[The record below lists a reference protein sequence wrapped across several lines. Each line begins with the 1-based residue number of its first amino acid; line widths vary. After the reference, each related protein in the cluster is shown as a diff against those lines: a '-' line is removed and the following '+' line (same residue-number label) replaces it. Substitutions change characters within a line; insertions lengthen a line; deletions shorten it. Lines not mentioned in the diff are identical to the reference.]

1 MEKKTMKNNIVL
13 IIIAL
18 IIVACFAYLSNRSK
32 SSAERPAVLT
42 AVQSVLARD
51 MNTNYPPTPKEVLK
65 YYSEI
70 TRCFYGETY
79 TEEEL
84 LELAEKSR
92 ELFDEELVANQ
103 TDEEYFQ
110 SLRRT
115 IASYKKEKRSISSY
129 SVSSSANVKYYNYE
143 GAQWATLNCI
153 YSMKTENTIVPSQEE
168 FLFRKDAE
176 GRWKIFGWQLVE
188 NEENA
193 NE

>member
-1 MEKKTMKNNIVL
+1 MEKKNMKNNIVL

-18 IIVACFAYLSNRSK
+18 IIVACFAYLSNRPK
-32 SSAERPAVLT
+32 SAEEKPAVLT

-51 MNTNYPPTPKEVLK
+51 MSTNYPPTPKEVLK

-79 TEEEL
+79 TDEEL
-84 LELAEKSR
+84 LKLAEKSR

-110 SLRRT
+110 SLRST
-115 IASYKKEKRSISSY
+115 IDSYKQEKRSISSY
-129 SVSSSANVKYYNYE
+129 SVSSSANVEYYNYE
-143 GAQWATLNCI
+143 GAQWAMLNCI
-153 YSMKTENTIVPSQEE
+153 YSMKTGKTIVPSQEE
-168 FLFRKDAE
+168 FLLRKDAE
-176 GRWKIFGWQLVE
+176 GRWKIFGWKLVE